1 MATQQGDLALLD
13 DPVAQELLRSTN
25 LAKLAYIWTDGT
37 PRVVPIWF
45 EWTGQDIVLGTPPTA
60 PKLKALRANPHVSL
74 TIEDN
79 AKDQALPLRGT
90 ATVQMMPTVVAEYA
104 AAARRYMG
112 EEAGNAWVGEV
123 GAIFSVRIAIRPEW
137 VGVLDFQT
145 RLPSAMQTVMA
156 AATADDSQQTPP

>member
-1 MATQQGDLALLD
+1 
-13 DPVAQELLRSTN
+13 
-25 LAKLAYIWTDGT
+25 
-37 PRVVPIWF
+37 
-45 EWTGQDIVLGTPPTA
+45 
-60 PKLKALRANPHVSL
+60 L

-79 AKDQALPLRGT
+79 AKDQALLLRGT

-112 EEAGNAWVGEV
+112 EEAGNAWVGEA

-145 RLPSAMQTVMA
+145 RFPSAMQTVMA